1 MTCRYF
7 YDLPVYRLR
16 RDEYYAA
23 RDKYIDQTLFQPGTP
38 EEPNLRQHENSNPR
52 SNDTFRDHLVR
63 VYGGCW
69 EFNEIIG
76 YIRLHSL
83 GSQVRGEYFA
93 VAKQRIVKTR
103 KKTLECITLK
113 LAPEVDIEP
122 PFGTTEVLTAVQ
134 QYIRDCKMELPKR
147 FIDTSNFDKLS
158 PYINWETLFRDNL

>member
-23 RDKYIDQTLFQPGTP
+23 QDEYIEQTLFRPGTP
-38 EEPNLRQHENSNPR
+38 DEPELRQRENSNPR

-76 YIRLHSL
+76 YIRLHFL
-83 GSQVRGEYFA
+83 GSQVRGDYFA
-93 VAKQRIVKTR
+93 VAKKRIVKTR
-103 KKTLECITLK
+103 RKTLKYITWK

-122 PFGTTEVLTAVQ
+122 PHGTTEVLTAVQ
-134 QYIRDCKMELPKR
+134 QYIHDCKIELPKR
-147 FIDTSNFDKLS
+147 FIDTSNFDKLA
-158 PYINWETLFRDNL
+158 PHINWEALFRDDL